1 MSFHTV
7 GGALVGV
14 SLGAKRNEGDGS
26 YPNIYER
33 DLFKTTDISDYES
46 NHIMSSILLDQ
57 RDDFYDMLMA
67 LETNFNL
74 EVEGL
79 LQEDNS
85 ASTSTT

>member
-1 MSFHTV
+1 M
-7 GGALVGV
+7 VGV
-14 SLGAKRNEGDGS
+14 RLGAKSYEGDGS
-26 YPNIYER
+26 FPNIYER
-33 DLFKTTDISDYES
+33 DLIKTTDISDYES

-74 EVEGL
+74 EVEEL
-79 LQEDNS
+79 LQEDNY